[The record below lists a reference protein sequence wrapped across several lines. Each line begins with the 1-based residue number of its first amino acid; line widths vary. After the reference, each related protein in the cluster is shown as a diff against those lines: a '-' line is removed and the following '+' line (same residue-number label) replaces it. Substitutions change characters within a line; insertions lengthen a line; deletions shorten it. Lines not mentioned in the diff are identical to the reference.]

1 MVRSVK
7 LLVAAGG
14 EIKLI
19 ARHFSNEESAPG
31 RTRRGEKEEKKK
43 ERGEKEHE
51 KGTREKG
58 KNTDYKTLRW
68 RAKNAKALRLHEAS
82 SGLACP

>member
-19 ARHFSNEESAPG
+19 ARHFSNEESAPAERG
-31 RTRRGEKEEKKK
+31 KEARREREKKEE
-43 ERGEKEHE
+43 EEE
-51 KGTREKG
+51 KGTRERG

-68 RAKNAKALRLHEAS
+68 RAKNAKALRLHEES